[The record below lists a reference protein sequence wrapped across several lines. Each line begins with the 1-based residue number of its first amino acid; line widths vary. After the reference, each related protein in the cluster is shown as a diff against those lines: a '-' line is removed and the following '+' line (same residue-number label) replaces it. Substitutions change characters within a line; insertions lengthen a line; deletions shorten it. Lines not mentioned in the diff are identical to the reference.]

1 MNREPARWRYTLASA
16 ASIAALLVLWSVV
29 TGTGLVRRAVLP
41 PPWDLWEAFLAL
53 VRDGYADKALSRHVV
68 ASIAR
73 TLSGFGLAVVLGIPA
88 GLLIG
93 WNRWVSAVVSPIL
106 AFVRPIPPIA
116 FVPLFILYFG
126 IGETAKVLVIFLVAL
141 WYMILNAAAG
151 VAAVSQEWVRAGLN
165 LGLTRRQLFTSV
177 ILPAAL
183 PQIFTGVKTAIAVS
197 WALVVAAEL
206 IAAQEGIG
214 HIIMDAAT
222 FNRTRDVFVGII
234 MIGLIG
240 FGLERLVNAIEA
252 HALHWQGR

>member
-1 MNREPARWRYTLASA
+1 MNDDAARWRYTLISA
-16 ASIAALLVLWSVV
+16 ASVATLLLLWTLA
-29 TGTGLVRRAVLP
+29 TGTGLVRRSVLP
-41 PPWDLWEAFLAL
+41 APWDLWAEFQVLL
-53 VRDGYADKALSRHVV
+53 RDGYADKALSRHVV
-68 ASIAR
+68 ASIVR
-73 TLSGFGLAVVLGIPA
+73 TLSGFGMALVLGIPA

-93 WNRWVSAVVSPIL
+93 WNRSVAAIFSPIL

-126 IGETAKVLVIFLVAL
+126 IGETAKILVIFLVAF
-141 WYMILNAAAG
+141 WYMILNSSAG
-151 VAAVSQEWVRAGLN
+151 VAAVSREWVRAGLN
-165 LGLTRRQLFTSV
+165 LGLTQRQLFTSV

-183 PQIFTGVKTAIAVS
+183 PQIFTGIKTAIAVS

-222 FNRTRDVFVGII
+222 FNRTRDVFIGII

-240 FGLERLVNAIEA
+240 FALERLVNVLEA
-252 HALHWQGR
+252 RMLHWQGR

>member
-1 MNREPARWRYTLASA
+1 MKGDPARWRYMLTSVASVAAILLLWTL
-16 ASIAALLVLWSVV
+16 V
-29 TGTGLVRRAVLP
+29 TGTGVVQRSVLP
-41 PPWDLWEAFLAL
+41 APWDLWEAFRAL
-53 VRDGYADKALSRHVV
+53 LRDGYADKPLSQHVI
-68 ASIAR
+68 ASIMR
-73 TLSGFGLAVVLGIPA
+73 TLSGFGMALVLGIPA

-93 WNRWVSAVVSPIL
+93 WNRSVAAIFSPIL

-126 IGETAKVLVIFLVAL
+126 IGETSKILVIFLVAF
-141 WYMILNAAAG
+141 WYMILNSSAG
-151 VAAVSQEWVRAGLN
+151 VAAVSREWVHAGLN
-165 LGLTRRQLFTSV
+165 LGLTQRQLFTSV

-222 FNRTRDVFVGII
+222 FNRTRDVYIGII

-240 FGLERLVNAIEA
+240 FGLERLVDTLEA
-252 HALHWQGR
+252 RMLHWQGR

>member
-1 MNREPARWRYTLASA
+1 MNDAPGRWRYTLAGA
-16 ASIAALLVLWSVV
+16 ASVAVLLAVWALV
-29 TGTGLVRRAVLP
+29 TGTGLVRRTVLP
-41 PPWDLWEAFLAL
+41 APWDLWNAFLAL
-53 VRDGYADKALSRHVV
+53 ARDGYADKPLSRHVV
-68 ASIAR
+68 ASITR
-73 TLSGFGLAVVLGIPA
+73 TLTGFLLALVLGIPA
-88 GLLIG
+88 GLLVG
-93 WNRWVSAVVSPIL
+93 WNRWIAAIFSPIL

-126 IGETAKVLVIFLVAL
+126 IGETAKILVIFLVAF
-141 WYMILNAAAG
+141 WYMVLNASAG
-151 VAAVSQEWVRAGLN
+151 VAGVSHEWVRAGLN

-183 PQIFTGVKTAIAVS
+183 PQILTGVKTAIAVS

-240 FGLERLVNAIEA
+240 FGLERVVSLIEA
-252 HALHWQGR
+252 RMLHWQGR

>member
-1 MNREPARWRYTLASA
+1 MKEDGERWRYTLTSA
-16 ASIAALLVLWSVV
+16 ASVAAILLLWALVS
-29 TGTGLVRRAVLP
+29 GTGVVRRSVLP
-41 PPWDLWEAFLAL
+41 APWDLWEAFRLL
-53 VRDGYADKALSRHVV
+53 LRDGYADKPLARHVV

-73 TLSGFGLAVVLGIPA
+73 TLSGFGLALALGVPV

-93 WNRWVSAVVSPIL
+93 WNRWVAAVLSPLL

-126 IGETAKVLVIFLVAL
+126 IGETAKVLVIFLVAF
-141 WYMILNAAAG
+141 WYMILNASAG
-151 VAAVSQEWVRAGLN
+151 VAAVSREWVRAGLN

-177 ILPAAL
+177 ILPGAL

-234 MIGLIG
+234 LIGLIG
-240 FGLERLVNAIEA
+240 FALERMVGALEA
-252 HALHWQGR
+252 RMLHWQGR